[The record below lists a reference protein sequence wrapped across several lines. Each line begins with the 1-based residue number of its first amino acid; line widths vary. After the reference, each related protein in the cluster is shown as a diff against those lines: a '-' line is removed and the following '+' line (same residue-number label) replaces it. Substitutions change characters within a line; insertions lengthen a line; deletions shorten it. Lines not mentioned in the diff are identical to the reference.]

1 MKVMRDKQ
9 GKKIKRKSF
18 PIEHQI
24 RSDEA
29 SRILVLLVTLY
40 WLLNLSFSYQA
51 NTEGMVVRGSTESL
65 LSGDRFWTSV
75 LPLQSG

>member
-9 GKKIKRKSF
+9 GKNKKIKSF
-18 PIEHQI
+18 PIKL
-24 RSDEA
+24 RSDEV

-40 WLLNLSFSYQA
+40 WLLNLSFSFQA

-65 LSGDRFWTSV
+65 LSGDRFWASV

>member
-9 GKKIKRKSF
+9 GKNKKIKSF
-18 PIEHQI
+18 PIKL
-24 RSDEA
+24 RSDEV

-40 WLLNLSFSYQA
+40 WLLNLSFSFQA

-65 LSGDRFWTSV
+65 LSGDRFWASV
-75 LPLQSG
+75 LPL